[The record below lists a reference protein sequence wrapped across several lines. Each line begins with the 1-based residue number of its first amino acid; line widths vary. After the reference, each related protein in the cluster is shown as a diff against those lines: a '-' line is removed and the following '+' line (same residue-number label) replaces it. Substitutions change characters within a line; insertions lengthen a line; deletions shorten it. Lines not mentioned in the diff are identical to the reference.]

1 MMGMKSIEDTLKEFI
16 IKEFMEGNTDV
27 VFENDE
33 HLIRKGVIDSLGI
46 FVIVAFMDKNLNIT
60 VAEQDITLANFQT
73 INAMADLVRKKQK
86 ERI

>member
-16 IKEFMEGNTDV
+16 IKEFMEGSTDV